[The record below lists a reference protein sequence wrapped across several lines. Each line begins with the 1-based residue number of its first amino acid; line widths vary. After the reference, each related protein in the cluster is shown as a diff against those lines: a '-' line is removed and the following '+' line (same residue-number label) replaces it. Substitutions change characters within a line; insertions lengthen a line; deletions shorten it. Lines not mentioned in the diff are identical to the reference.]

1 MDIKKLFTSEAVS
14 EGHPDKVCDQ
24 VADAILD
31 ACLKLDAHAHVAI
44 ECFAAKQKLLIG
56 GEVGFSA
63 KNITAPDYKS
73 IAKQVMTEIGY
84 TNPDYDFSVNEVDI
98 IDWVQTQSSDI
109 NQAVNQQETTAGD
122 QGLMFGYATNETK
135 EFMPLAIVIA
145 QKLIKLA
152 STLRKEGQF
161 IHARPDMKSQVTI
174 DYSGPKPLID
184 HIVMSIQHD
193 DGIDMDAFK
202 SYVLN
207 SIIAPVVD
215 TYQLNKDYKVTINP
229 SNRFVIGGPAGDTG
243 LTGRKIIVDTYG
255 GYARHGGGSFSGK
268 DATKVDR
275 SGAYL
280 ARYIAVNLVA
290 SGIVDKVEVQ
300 LAYIIGEANPVSISI
315 FTFDTLK
322 FGIDE
327 AKLLEVIMSVFNF
340 KPGDIIESFKL
351 NKPEFLYKNTAIYGH
366 FGRLDLKLPWEQLD
380 KVKAIQSKLNIQ

>member
-1 MDIKKLFTSEAVS
+1 MEIKKLFTSEAVS
-14 EGHPDKVCDQ
+14 EGHPDKLCDQ

-31 ACLKLDAHAHVAI
+31 ACLKLDANAHVAI

-73 IAKQVMTEIGY
+73 IAKQVMKDIGY
-84 TNPDYDFSVNEVDI
+84 TNPDYEFSINEVEI

-109 NQAVNQQETTAGD
+109 NQAVSQQETTAGD

-135 EFMPLAIVIA
+135 EYMPLAIVIA
-145 QKLIKLA
+145 QKLVKLA
-152 STLRKEGQF
+152 SALRKGGKF
-161 IHARPDMKSQVTI
+161 LHARPDMKSQVTI
-174 DYSGPKPLID
+174 DYTGHQPKIH

-193 DGIDMDAFK
+193 DGIDLEAFK
-202 SYVLN
+202 SYVLDAV
-207 SIIAPVVD
+207 IYPVVKP
-215 TYQLNKDYKVTINP
+215 YQLDEDFKVTINP
-229 SNRFVIGGPAGDTG
+229 SNRFVLGGPAGDTG

-280 ARYIAVNLVA
+280 ARYIAINLVA

-300 LAYIIGEANPVSISI
+300 LAYIIGQANPVSISI
-315 FTFDTLK
+315 FTFDTMK
-322 FGIDE
+322 FGMNE
-327 AKLLEVIMSVFNF
+327 ATLLPVITSVFNF
-340 KPGDIIESFKL
+340 KPGDIIEAFKL
-351 NKPEFLYKNTAIYGH
+351 NKPQFLYKDTSIYGH

-380 KVKAIQSKLNIQ
+380 KVEAIKSKLNIQ